1 MVKEKETR
9 IYDEDGFRR
18 RAAAICVKDDLENE
32 VCLFM
37 FEHDV
42 LTVYFDGKQILL
54 VSSSRTPDKWI
65 VPGGGL
71 EPNEDSFEAAAREV
85 MEEAGVRGVLSR
97 ALGQFENLERKH
109 RTSVYVLIVTEEL
122 DEWDDSKNIG
132 RKRKWFNIDE
142 ALDLLVCQPFN

>member
-1 MVKEKETR
+1 MVKEKQSR

-18 RAAAICVKDDLENE
+18 RAAAICVRNDLENE
-32 VCLFM
+32 
-37 FEHDV
+37 
-42 LTVYFDGKQILL
+42 ILL
-54 VSSSRTPDKWI
+54 VTSSRTPEKWI

-85 MEEAGVRGVLSR
+85 MEEAGVRGVLTRS
-97 ALGQFENLERKH
+97 LGQFENVERKH

-122 DEWDDSKNIG
+122 EEWDDSKSIG

-142 ALDLLVCQPFN
+142 ALDLLAVHKPVQVQYVKLLKNHKNR